1 MKKSF
6 VGLLSAVLAV
16 SALAAPPTFAQQAAA
31 TSATVALGFETMAAV
46 SGAYVGSANPI
57 RDIPDGGLPWIISS
71 ATGELRADGQLTV
84 SVIWCLRPLTPCR
97 VTCKAPI
104 RRRLS
109 MRLLAARAST
119 TQGLQC
125 WPAYAQQTRQRAR
138 AVTQTF
144 QQPSPF
150 PVPALRQSCLSRA
163 APESAAGSPRRV
175 LSRSGATPHTRF
187 PELGASE
194 AVTAIRVAALGV
206 SIRLLTR
213 MDNPPR
219 AHRSLRPRDSHW
231 LDDNLA
237 RGLVHR
243 NSGQHFP
250 AAKIDQRH
258 IIGLLVRYIGELVV

>member
-46 SGAYVGSANPI
+46 SAAYVGSANPI

-109 MRLLAARAST
+109 MRLLGRACAPASPSGDADISATVTLPRPCLAPIVFVSRGAGVGSWFAAT
-119 TQGLQC
+119 
-125 WPAYAQQTRQRAR
+125 
-138 AVTQTF
+138 
-144 QQPSPF
+144 
-150 PVPALRQSCLSRA
+150 
-163 APESAAGSPRRV
+163 
-175 LSRSGATPHTRF
+175 
-187 PELGASE
+187 
-194 AVTAIRVAALGV
+194 GV
-206 SIRLLTR
+206 
-213 MDNPPR
+213 
-219 AHRSLRPRDSHW
+219 
-231 LDDNLA
+231 
-237 RGLVHR
+237 
-243 NSGQHFP
+243 
-250 AAKIDQRH
+250 
-258 IIGLLVRYIGELVV
+258 E